1 MPATTRTLNSSVCA
15 FIMKALGIEHPS
27 RSCKVVDEAPL
38 ACTRGRGKRAG
49 KTLGCIVLACLL
61 AVLPAGCKSNDLV
74 EAQLRARDNDL
85 RELREELERIEG
97 YNCALQ
103 REVGALRGGPPGEK
117 ITPEVA
123 GQTYAL
129 KSIELGRLTGG
140 LNDDNEPGD
149 EALQVLVEPKDSDGH
164 TIKAPGCLAVTAFEV
179 TPEGLKKPL
188 SSWQIPASRLHRKWR
203 SGLFSTGY
211 YFVFPWKAY
220 PSSEKVRIVA
230 QLTLSDGRV
239 FEADKDATI
248 RLVPEKYRK
257 KGVPQSDPNE
267 APDPEGEIL
276 LPPPRKEVLPD
287 PEIGAEIIGRN
298 DGAPNS
304 SLIRAVHLLKPVPAQ

>member
-1 MPATTRTLNSSVCA
+1 MEGRSVA
-15 FIMKALGIEHPS
+15 KLQRGALFIG
-27 RSCKVVDEAPL
+27 
-38 ACTRGRGKRAG
+38 
-49 KTLGCIVLACLL
+49 LL
-61 AVLPAGCKSNDLV
+61 ALLAAGCKNNDLV

-103 REVGALRGGPPGEK
+103 REVGALRTDPTGEK
-117 ITPEVA
+117 VPPEVG
-123 GQTYAL
+123 GQTFTL

-149 EALQVLVEPKDSDGH
+149 EALQVMVEPKDVDGH
-164 TIKAPGCLAVTAFEV
+164 TIKAPGSLAITAFEV

-211 YFVFPWKAY
+211 YLVFPWKAY
-220 PSSEKVRIVA
+220 PSSEKLRIVA

-239 FEADKDATI
+239 FEADKDVTI

-267 APDPEGEIL
+267 APDPDGDTP
-276 LPPPRKEVLPD
+276 LPLPRKEAPANPD
-287 PEIGAEIIGRN
+287 LGPDFIGRT
-298 DGAPNS
+298 DSPPNS
-304 SLIRAVHLLKPVPAQ
+304 SLIRAVHLLKPVPAP